1 MWIAI
6 NKTMEK
12 EKMTETTTIEITMET
27 YNRLHSVKQQVAKIL
42 RKKSISFDTLFK
54 LFFIMQPI
62 ETTLQDLILE
72 ENPSIN
78 FDKRRKKY
86 G

>member
-1 MWIAI
+1 
-6 NKTMEK
+6 
-12 EKMTETTTIEITMET
+12 MTETTTIEITMET
-27 YNRLHSVKQQVAKIL
+27 YNRLRSVKQQVAKIL

-72 ENPSIN
+72 ENPSIS
-78 FDKRRKKY
+78 FDKRKKKVKA
-86 G
+86 